1 LSTSQDVED
10 KSISS
15 LVHQA
20 LLSSVRLDTLPKSV
34 IDIFV
39 TVIECDG
46 IESCVAAATVAASTS
61 LAKAGVEMLGLVV
74 SCAGVSCHYYP
85 IPVIPHANYQ
95 AVVGEDVWLDP
106 NEEEARMASGMLLY
120 ACMPALGVAT
130 SVWQTGRV
138 LPAQALSVSER
149 RFYAESTD

>member
-1 LSTSQDVED
+1 VRRSVAVDVVVLTLFASQDAED
-10 KSISS
+10 RSIAN

-20 LLSSVRLDTLPKSV
+20 LASSVRLDTLPKSV

-74 SCAGVSCHYYP
+74 SCAGVS
-85 IPVIPHANYQ
+85 PHDY
-95 AVVGEDVWLDP
+95 LF
-106 NEEEARMASGMLLY
+106 L
-120 ACMPALGVAT
+120 
-130 SVWQTGRV
+130 
-138 LPAQALSVSER
+138 
-149 RFYAESTD
+149 